1 MCYYSFRSQKSQI
14 SPSGLLSC
22 EQFQW
27 RILSLGRSSF
37 QKPPASFGFG
47 SLPPSSK
54 PAARSSNLFLS
65 VQLLH
70 LHIVFLPSWDALE
83 KPSTNAIPDL
93 AFVTCCFFFFFAL
106 RKLSS
111 EVLLWLFNPQWIP
124 WCKIFSINY
133 NEYLVDPSYMK
144 IHAFQFREIV
154 INYFLDIPSTFF
166 LSF

>member
-93 AFVTCCFFFFFAL
+93 AFVTCFFFF
-106 RKLSS
+106 
-111 EVLLWLFNPQWIP
+111 LLFGNYQV
-124 WCKIFSINY
+124 KFSY
-133 NEYLVDPSYMK
+133 DFSTHSEYLGARFFPLIIM
-144 IHAFQFREIV
+144 
-154 INYFLDIPSTFF
+154 ST
-166 LSF
+166 

>member
-1 MCYYSFRSQKSQI
+1 MCYYSSRSQKSQI
-14 SPSGLLSC
+14 KPSGLLSC
-22 EQFQW
+22 EEFQP
-27 RILSLGRSSF
+27 RILFLAHSSF

-47 SLPPSSK
+47 SLPLSSK

-83 KPSTNAIPDL
+83 KPVPIRFLILCLWP
-93 AFVTCCFFFFFAL
+93 VFFFFSL

-111 EVLLWLFNPQWIP
+111 EVLLWLFNPPWIP
-124 WCKIFSINY
+124 WCKIFFINY
-133 NEYLVDPSYMK
+133 NEHLVDPSYMK
-144 IHAFQFREIV
+144 THAFQFREIV
-154 INYFLDIPSTFF
+154 INYFLDIPSTFS